1 MQKVM
6 AIGTVGKKIAVSA
19 TERSRKF
26 EFWLNVNEHRT
37 DNAGKAYT
45 ATTAVHCTVYRPLSD
60 EAFVKALVPGVGLIA
75 RGMAEPILISRDDK
89 EFGALAIKYADAYV
103 VGRDVQAGMS
113 VTAVGYVGSATV
125 NTVGDMQVCNFSIAE
140 NVLDKTTGE
149 TRAVGMRCALWRQP
163 DKTTVF
169 GYITPGSLVA
179 IDGAPFVRLYT
190 DKTGETRVSLECR
203 VDGLDLFGGRKDAG
217 DGGAVADPEPVAV
230 PSGSPIEQQPD
241 PEPVGQL
248 PGVQAVTPRKGGRK
262 GGNPLAGTGW
272 DASGFD
278 SQAAVGTGAVT
289 GADAKAADD
298 LPF

>member
-6 AIGTVGKKIAVSA
+6 AIGTVGKKIGVSE
-19 TERSRKF
+19 TDRSRRF
-26 EFWLNVNEHRT
+26 EFWLNVNEQRT
-37 DNAGKAYT
+37 DGAGKAYT

-113 VTAVGYVGSATV
+113 VTAVGYVGSADT
-125 NTVGDMQVCNFSIAE
+125 NTVKDMQVCNFSVAE

-149 TRAVGMRCALWRQP
+149 TRAVWMRCALWRQP
-163 DKTTVF
+163 DKTKVF

-190 DKTGETRVSLECR
+190 DKTGATRVSMECR
-203 VDGLDLFGGRKDAG
+203 VENLDLFGGRKDAG
-217 DGGAVADPEPVAV
+217 DGAAAPDPEPVAV

-241 PEPVGQL
+241 PEPIEQQ
-248 PGVQAVTPRKGGRK
+248 PATPSPAGKPRRGKGA
-262 GGNPLAGTGW
+262 NPMAGTGW

-278 SQAAVGTGAVT
+278 SQAATGSGALT

-298 LPF
+298 LQF